1 MTGGP
6 SRSTGSRSRG
16 TSGGRRGFTLIEL
29 LVVMGIML
37 VLAGM
42 LLGGIAA
49 ARKYVKRAST
59 RAEIDRMMI
68 ALTEYFNEFSAYPPG
83 GMDTSGN
90 DDGNLDNN
98 AGDELGAGKEPAH
111 PQDPTA
117 LELQLLTICTKL
129 TIEGGNRTV
138 GPYYSPRERRIVNHA
153 LTDVFGNPYRYL
165 ADGRRT
171 KLDTGTGRR
180 LLGRIHKRGPVI
192 WSIAEDA
199 RQDPDNDNE
208 DNDDNGKVDD
218 LRELENDICS
228 WNH

>member
-1 MTGGP
+1 MTRRP
-6 SRSTGSRSRG
+6 SHSTGSWARATSRG
-16 TSGGRRGFTLIEL
+16 QRAFTLIEL

-37 VLAGM
+37 VLAGL

-49 ARKYVKRAST
+49 ARKYVQRAST

-83 GMDTSGN
+83 GFDSI

-98 AGDELGAGKEPAH
+98 PTDELGAGKKPA
-111 PQDPTA
+111 QEDRPTA
-117 LELQLLTICTKL
+117 VELQLLTICTKL
-129 TIEGGNRTV
+129 TIEDGNRTV
-138 GPYYSPRERRIVNHA
+138 GPYYVPRERRVVNYA
-153 LTDVFGNPYRYL
+153 LTDVFGNAYRYL

-171 KLDTGTGRR
+171 SLDGGVRAAS
-180 LLGRIHKRGPVI
+180 RIHKRGPVL
-192 WSIAEDA
+192 WSIAEDT

-208 DNDDNGKVDD
+208 DNNDDGKVDD
-218 LRELENDICS
+218 PRELENDICS